1 MNSAATAHNKGYALC
16 KYLLAAHHHRCHRLP
31 ARAFVRCGSNFIPI
45 KSPNVKSCAPSLS
58 YCIPLVVVAANVAT
72 IATATDFATT
82 TQPYVVAVVV
92 VLLALPLLT
101 PYAGVSRIFK

>member
-1 MNSAATAHNKGYALC
+1 M
-16 KYLLAAHHHRCHRLP
+16 
-31 ARAFVRCGSNFIPI
+31 
-45 KSPNVKSCAPSLS
+45 KSCAPSLS
-58 YCIPLVVVAANVAT
+58 YYIPLVVVAVNVAT